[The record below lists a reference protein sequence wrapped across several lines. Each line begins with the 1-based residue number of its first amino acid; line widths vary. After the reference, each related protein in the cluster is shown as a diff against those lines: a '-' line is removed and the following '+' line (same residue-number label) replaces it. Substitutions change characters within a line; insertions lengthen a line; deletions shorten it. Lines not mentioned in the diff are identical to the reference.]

1 MGRIEIEGMEFYAFH
16 GHYDVE
22 QVVGNRFIVDL
33 SLDTDL
39 SKASGS
45 DQLDDTTN
53 YQEVFQI
60 VKEEMEVTSHLLE
73 NVAGRIMKRLFSTY
87 GHILKA
93 RIKVSKMNPPLGG
106 QINRVS
112 VLIEKERSR

>member
-1 MGRIEIEGMEFYAFH
+1 MERIEIEGMEFYSFH

-22 QVVGNRFIVDL
+22 QVVGNRFLVDL

-39 SKASGS
+39 SKASES
-45 DQLDDTTN
+45 DHLEDTIN
-53 YQEVFQI
+53 YQEVFQL
-60 VKEEMEVTSHLLE
+60 VKEEMEVPSHLLE

-87 GHILKA
+87 CHILKA
-93 RIKVSKMNPPLGG
+93 RLKLSKMNPPLGG

-112 VLIEKERSR
+112 VFIEKERSR

>member
-22 QVVGNRFIVDL
+22 QVVGNRFLVDL

-39 SKASGS
+39 LKASES
-45 DQLDDTTN
+45 DQLEDTVN
-53 YQEVFQI
+53 YQEVFQL
-60 VKEEMEVTSHLLE
+60 VKEEMEIKSHLLE
-73 NVAGRIMKRLFSTY
+73 NVAGRIMKRLFLTY
-87 GHILKA
+87 DHILKA

-106 QINRVS
+106 QINSVS
-112 VLIEKERSR
+112 VTIEKERN